1 MTSITNLQR
10 KFDKLLFFYL
20 FIRVGNFSQLFTNLI
35 THKLTNLKTH
45 HLVNLKTHEPNNSPP
60 HNLKR
65 LQYILQNTYRPSLY
79 SSEKRPQKQANWHN
93 FQPFTFLFLSIF
105 KTIACILHRFA
116 FLVWLP
122 TRIFQPPNTHFLS
135 LKS

>member
-45 HLVNLKTHEPNNSPP
+45 HLITLKGYNIFYKTHVVPHSILAKKDPKNKQIGTVFSPSRFFFCP
-60 HNLKR
+60 FFA
-65 LQYILQNTYRPSLY
+65 ILP
-79 SSEKRPQKQANWHN
+79 A
-93 FQPFTFLFLSIF
+93 FC
-105 KTIACILHRFA
+105 TI
-116 FLVWLP
+116 
-122 TRIFQPPNTHFLS
+122 
-135 LKS
+135 